1 MAALGHSLR
10 FYGTSETLLHHQ
22 NVDEVI
28 LSHTYID

>member
-10 FYGTSETLLHHQ
+10 FYGTSETLHHQ

-28 LSHTYID
+28 LSHTHID